1 MYNETCSSTKR
12 CMHIKYPKKSGLG
25 WASEIRN
32 KNFGIVLMELLIYY
46 LAVNLIFSSAYY
58 IFNALANAAGF
69 FDYVY
74 FSFVT
79 SLSVGYGD
87 LVPVTLTGKAL
98 VILQTCITAMYF
110 ALMVSILSLKM
121 LYPRDLIRFSQ
132 KIIYN
137 PETDMIV
144 VRVINTGRDALVN
157 PIIRISIT
165 EHNTGNKSAG
175 MFNIPIDYNLTYL
188 GKYDFS
194 YSFKNSHQLF
204 NVMNEANKALEFNM
218 SPDMMQSRFRINI
231 SLTGSYGFS
240 QIAMYKKYYAKDIV
254 IGKSFKP
261 ITYNKNFYSGK
272 KGMRYSKI
280 KNYWED
286 FESIEDLD

>member
-1 MYNETCSSTKR
+1 MS
-12 CMHIKYPKKSGLG
+12 IKYPKKASLG

-32 KNFGIVLMELLIYY
+32 KHFGMVLLELFIYY
-46 LAVNLIFSSAYY
+46 LIVNIIFSAAYY
-58 IFNALANAAGF
+58 LFDALENTENF
-69 FDYVY
+69 FDYIY

-87 LVPVTLTGKAL
+87 LVPVTLEGKIL

-110 ALMVSILSLKM
+110 ALMVSVLSLKM
-121 LYPRDLIRFSQ
+121 LYPRDLIKFSQ
-132 KIIYN
+132 RIIYN
-137 PETDMIV
+137 PETDMLIV
-144 VRVINTGRDALVN
+144 RTINTSRDALVN
-157 PIIRISIT
+157 PDIRISIT
-165 EHNTGNKSAG
+165 EHSTGCKSTG

-194 YSFKNSHQLF
+194 YSFKNSYQSL
-204 NVMNEANKALEFNM
+204 NIINEANKALEFNK
-218 SPDMMQSRFRINI
+218 SSDLMQSRFRINV

-261 ITYNKNFYSGK
+261 ITYTKDFYGRK
-272 KGMRYSKI
+272 KDIKYNKI
-280 KNYWED
+280 KNYWQD
-286 FESIEDLD
+286 FENIEGLDQ